1 MDADA
6 SVPYRRLVHVPYLD
20 VLRAFAVSIVVL
32 SHIWE
37 VAPYY
42 HWREIFSN
50 SGFLGV
56 DLFFVLSGFL
66 ITALLLQEQHDT
78 GTIRLRSFYLRRA
91 IRLLPALFA
100 MLAVFLVYSNATG
113 WPPFGS
119 QAFAFESVRA
129 TLLYVMNWQVLW
141 NPWAAGDLVALWS
154 LAIEEQFYFVWP
166 LVVIAFVGI
175 SQGARRV
182 VPTMVGL
189 LVAVTLW
196 RVIVYQL
203 WGWEAAY
210 LRTETRLDG
219 LVIGALAASLFVRGL
234 TPARLPRWTP
244 WVVITI
250 WVALMLTVKADAA
263 FAYHG
268 GITLWVLAVRG
279 DGALL
284 RQRPSPV
291 GLVARGRRREGRQV
305 LLRHL
310 PVAGPGDPGDRPL
323 DGGLARRRPVRH
335 GARRHRRLLDALLVP
350 RRAARAAVP
359 PAARGAATGARR
371 AGAYGRRD
379 GRTKRLRNPSVRL
392 TAPSERCRRRLNTS

>member
-1 MDADA
+1 MKAPYVLGALAMANAGPDTNGSQFFICIDDCQDKLQPLYNLFGNVTSRHRGGPGHPGRRQDEHRHGHRRPVSPPVDADA

-203 WGWEAAY
+203 LGLGGGLPAHGDAARRAGHRRAGGVP
-210 LRTETRLDG
+210 LRARADPRAAAPVDPVGGHHDLGRAHAHREGRRRL
-219 LVIGALAASLFVRGL
+219 
-234 TPARLPRWTP
+234 RLPRRHHP
-244 WVVITI
+244 
-250 WVALMLTVKADAA
+250 L
-263 FAYHG
+263 G
-268 GITLWVLAVRG
+268 PRVRG
-279 DGALL
+279 HGALL

-291 GLVARGRRREGRQV
+291 GLVARDRGREGRQ
-305 LLRHL
+305 
-310 PVAGPGDPGDRPL
+310 
-323 DGGLARRRPVRH
+323 
-335 GARRHRRLLDALLVP
+335 GAP
-350 RRAARAAVP
+350 TP
-359 PAARGAATGARR
+359 STC
-371 AGAYGRRD
+371 GRS
-379 GRTKRLRNPSVRL
+379 P
-392 TAPSERCRRRLNTS
+392 